1 MHATL
6 PGKDGSISPEIWF
19 IHYQSLH
26 SIFSLKPDEALSYQ
40 AHWFK
45 SHDITQEMDKLFS
58 VGKKIFFLIYINKI
72 RLLWPFLNYC

>member
-26 SIFSLKPDEALSYQ
+26 SIFPLKPDVALSYQ

-58 VGKKIFFLIYINKI
+58 VGKKNFFNLYQ
-72 RLLWPFLNYC
+72 